1 VQDYVGALAY
11 GRKITGRLA
20 FQVAAGPQ
28 EIQFTGAGGVGNFHT
43 LFVSVNSALTYERR
57 RSGVGFSYARGL
69 TGGSGVFLG
78 ATSNT
83 FSASAHHQF
92 TRSLTGGINAGYAMN
107 DSLPQ
112 AGVATTKF
120 DNWFVGA
127 NLGRQVGHHVQVNFN
142 YGATEQNN
150 PATCLVASCG
160 GTGLQQTIGLSINW
174 HLRPAG

>member
-1 VQDYVGALAY
+1 
-11 GRKITGRLA
+11 
-20 FQVAAGPQ
+20 
-28 EIQFTGAGGVGNFHT
+28 
-43 LFVSVNSALTYERR
+43 
-57 RSGVGFSYARGL
+57 
-69 TGGSGVFLG
+69 
-78 ATSNT
+78 
-83 FSASAHHQF
+83 
-92 TRSLTGGINAGYAMN
+92 MN

-127 NLGRQVGHHVQVNFN
+127 NLGRQVGQHVEVNFN